1 MELYLDAYAILRRMF
16 APEYDGKFSLRPE
29 KAVQWRDLEDLL
41 ILVTS
46 LLKKNTHFLFGPSL
60 SPAPFMP
67 WIPPS
72 SQYSSRCPS
81 SSCCRTRLVCCLD
94 GSAFIPPWTLQR

>member
-1 MELYLDAYAILRRMF
+1 MPTRYYGACLPLRIRWKVFSQALKGCAMEGFRGFIN
-16 APEYDGKFSLRPE
+16 PCHISVEEEYTFLIRPF
-29 KAVQWRDLEDLL
+29 
-41 ILVTS
+41 LVS
-46 LLKKNTHFLFGPSL
+46 
-60 SPAPFMP
+60 SPPFMS